1 MYYIRTPNGLEEGP
15 LTEAQVAERIH
26 TRRLAPSTLL
36 RGPNTPQ
43 PKPVTDFPEFA
54 AQLRQYAEMTAILE
68 APRRS
73 RLAITCLAF
82 GVVSLLAAVLAF
94 AVGSRVQQRVIQ
106 EEQQRRAL
114 QAEQTRLA
122 REQALIQ
129 RKHGPKSEENSRPA
143 NPRPSRPDPSRR
155 ELPPGNPLSESPTPG
170 SSSPSPSPSL
180 STPTPIDIT
189 KGPSPSPSQKPNPAL
204 PAGASTV
211 LISSALSL
219 VSLLTCI
226 VLGTVAL
233 VRIRK
238 PSNRLTG
245 NHFAIGGLS
254 CAGAMLLVV
263 GFGTWNLMSQIP
275 TQQIRRYAAY
285 EGRQRAL
292 TQLHQLATA
301 DGKAYPAPEKWCDVL
316 QPLLPPKSE
325 ILGTPKTGSRYG
337 YNFRVEGKRPKEI
350 ARDTVIFCELR
361 KPGWNSVGSPE
372 TVKRPGDLEERVVVV
387 LANGR
392 ALLVDAMEVDGLRW
406 EP

>member
-1 MYYIRTPNGLEEGP
+1 MYYICTPNGREEGP
-15 LTEAQVAERIH
+15 LTEGQVAERIH
-26 TRRLAPSTLL
+26 TRRLAPSALL
-36 RGPNTPQ
+36 RGPNAPQ
-43 PKPVTDFPEFA
+43 PRPVTEFQEFKA
-54 AQLRQYAEMTAILE
+54 TLRQYAEMTAILE

-73 RLAITCLAF
+73 RLAVMCLAL
-82 GVVSLLAAVLAF
+82 GLLTLLSAVVAF
-94 AVGSRVQQRVIQ
+94 AVGNRVQQRVIQ
-106 EEQQRRAL
+106 EEQQKRAA

-122 REQALIQ
+122 REQSLAQ
-129 RKHGPKSEENSRPA
+129 RKRGPRPDDAKRAA
-143 NPRPSRPDPSRR
+143 NPRPPRPEGARSDP
-155 ELPPGNPLSESPTPG
+155 PPGGPLSEPPSTGTANGLPPPKAAPPTELAKGQSP
-170 SSSPSPSPSL
+170 
-180 STPTPIDIT
+180 
-189 KGPSPSPSQKPNPAL
+189 KPKPAL
-204 PAGASTV
+204 PPGASTV
-211 LISSALSL
+211 LVSSGISLF
-219 VSLLTCI
+219 SLLGCL

-233 VRIRK
+233 IRIRK

-245 NHFAIGGLS
+245 NPFAIGGLS

-263 GFGTWNLMSQIP
+263 GLGTWNLMSQIP

-301 DGKAYPAPEKWCDVL
+301 GGKAYPAPEKWCDAL
-316 QPLLPPKSE
+316 QPLLPEKSD
-325 ILGTPKTGSRYG
+325 ILGTPKTGSRFG
-337 YNFRVEGKRPKEI
+337 YNFRVEGKHPKDI

-361 KPGWNSVGSPE
+361 KPGWNSLGSPE